1 MDDTLRKTLDECQQA
16 ARKGGQLAAENS
28 RALQKI
34 VQKSRV
40 EFEKLQISIANRQ
53 NNGRLPDYCQVYLNE
68 ANITH
73 NNLLELQEGVSRR
86 LQQEMEKLTVFK
98 LVVYGRTKAGKST
111 LMEVLT
117 KGEGNS
123 IGKGAQRTTVD
134 VREYNWNGMTVFDT
148 PGIAASAKEGR
159 EDEKKAYEAAR
170 YGDMLVFLFSDDAP
184 QQEEANAFARL
195 KQLDKPMLGIINC
208 KSSSSD
214 RKFSKMRLRD
224 IKKKLTDERLD
235 RIKEQFLQLAS
246 NGDGRWKDS
255 QFVYTDLH
263 TAFLSILKDP
273 PELAEHSD
281 ELYSLS
287 RFAKVEDAIV
297 NIINRRGSFYQYKTF
312 VDIIYCEACKIEQQ
326 LRAQCGQSK
335 LLLTPMQE
343 DEKRLRQLGQRF
355 ERDAKESISSFVQRL
370 ERHLKSLASSFAADN
385 YENKHASEDWQ
396 NIFDREDVTGQV
408 DRKMSELVADCEK
421 RIEEFSQEFKQLLN
435 IRLSGFNIGIC
446 GDTIF
451 DFGSGLRIGASLVGI
466 GLAIANC
473 LNPIG
478 LAVLTVVGLLS
489 YFFESKEEKIRKQV
503 NKMRDKLFEW
513 IDKVVADIEGQMH
526 NALQK
531 QIMDNYMLRVYE
543 DFHSMID
550 NIGQFYTL
558 EDSLLKDLNH
568 NLLLMNRQLLQAIA
582 AHLHNQGLTSSIRR
596 MARVPGQ
603 AIVLELASHAAIN
616 HQEVCTQIHDLLQ
629 DEVFILPYN
638 CTPRQAITELLGQDM
653 GNDLVETENKF
664 WAIKAVNV
672 QKFRMLA
679 CLPGIM
685 RQLYDC
691 DVIIQGEVAPPYTVA
706 DEAGEA
712 QSQKQEQQADGIAAA
727 ETKTDEQ
734 AEILGQDV
742 NSPDAQWEIALCY
755 FYGDNVE
762 QNDDEAF
769 AWALKAADQ
778 REPAAQ
784 CFVGDC
790 YYFGIGTE
798 KDFPEAVNWYEI
810 AAEAGYIPAYSYLGD
825 CYLFGE
831 GVQQSAEKAAEYYE
845 KAAAS
850 HFAEAEFNL
859 GCAFYFGEGKAQD
872 YKKAC
877 EFFTRAA
884 SGHRPIA
891 GAQNNLGNCY
901 YTGKGV
907 KQNFQKAYQLYEAA
921 VANGSREARENMR
934 NFYN

>member
-1 MDDTLRKTLDECQQA
+1 MDETLRKTLDECQQA

-28 RALQKI
+28 RVLQKI
-34 VQKSRV
+34 VQKSRL
-40 EFEKLQISIANRQ
+40 EFEKLQSGIVSRQ
-53 NNGRLPDYCQVYLNE
+53 SNGKLPEYCQAYLSE
-68 ANITH
+68 AAVTH
-73 NNLLELQEGVSRR
+73 NNLHELQDGVSKR

-134 VREYNWNGMTVFDT
+134 VREYSWNGMTVFDT

-159 EDEKKAYEAAR
+159 EDEQKAYDAAR

-224 IKKKLTDERLD
+224 IKKKLNDERLN

-263 TAFLSILKDP
+263 TAFLSILKEP
-273 PELAEHSD
+273 PELAEHSE

-287 RFAKVEDAIV
+287 RFAQVEDAIV

-312 VDIIYCEACKIEQQ
+312 IDIIYCEACKIEQQ

-335 LLLTPMQE
+335 LLLAPMQE
-343 DEKRLRQLGQRF
+343 DEKRLHQLGQRF

-396 NIFDREDVTGQV
+396 NIFDRENVTGQV

-446 GDTIF
+446 GDTVF

-478 LAVLTVVGLLS
+478 LAALAVVSLLS
-489 YFFESKEEKIRKQV
+489 YLFESKEEKIRKQV

-513 IDKVVADIEGQMH
+513 IDKVVADTEGQMH
-526 NALQK
+526 NALQ
-531 QIMDNYMLRVYE
+531 QQSMDNYMLRVYK
-543 DFHSMID
+543 DFHSMVD
-550 NIGQFYTL
+550 SIGQFYTL

-568 NLLLMNRQLLQAIA
+568 NLLLMNRQLLQAIE

-603 AIVLELASHAAIN
+603 AIVLELAAHVTIN
-616 HQEVCTQIHDLLQ
+616 PQEVCTQIHDLLQ

-638 CTPRQAITELLGQDM
+638 CTPRQAITELLGQEL

-664 WAIKAVNV
+664 WTIKAVKV
-672 QKFRMLA
+672 QKFRMLE

-691 DVIIQGEVAPPYTVA
+691 DVIIQGQVAPPYTVA
-706 DEAGEA
+706 DKVGEV
-712 QSQKQEQQADGIAAA
+712 QSQKQEKQGDDIDVA
-727 ETKTDEQ
+727 EKNIDEQ
-734 AEILGQDV
+734 AEFMGQDV
-742 NSPDAQWEIALCY
+742 NSPDGQWEIALCY

-762 QNDDEAF
+762 QNDGEAF
-769 AWALKAADQ
+769 AWAMKAADQ

-798 KDFPEAVNWYEI
+798 KDFSEAVNWYEI
-810 AAEAGYIPAYSYLGD
+810 AAEAGYVPAYSYLGD
-825 CYLFGE
+825 CYMFGE

-845 KAAAS
+845 KAAVA

-859 GCAFYFGEGKAQD
+859 GCAFYFGEGKVQD
-872 YKKAC
+872 YEKAC
-877 EFFTRAA
+877 ALFTRAA
-884 SGHRPIA
+884 SGARPIA

-907 KQNFQKAYQLYEAA
+907 KQDFRKAYQFYEAA
-921 VANGSREARENMR
+921 VANGSREARVNMR
-934 NFYN
+934 NFYS

>member
-1 MDDTLRKTLDECQQA
+1 MDETLRKTLDECQQA

-28 RALQKI
+28 RVLQKI
-34 VQKSRV
+34 VQKSRL
-40 EFEKLQISIANRQ
+40 EFEKLQSGIVSRQ
-53 NNGRLPDYCQVYLNE
+53 SSGKLPEYCQAYLSE
-68 ANITH
+68 AAVTH
-73 NNLLELQEGVSRR
+73 NNLHELQEGVSKR
-86 LQQEMEKLTVFK
+86 LQQEMEKLTIFK

-134 VREYNWNGMTVFDT
+134 VREYSWNGMTVFDT

-159 EDEKKAYEAAR
+159 EDEQKAYDAAR

-224 IKKKLTDERLD
+224 IKKKLNDERLN

-263 TAFLSILKDP
+263 TAFLSILKEP
-273 PELAEHSD
+273 PELAEHSE

-287 RFAKVEDAIV
+287 RFAQVEDAIV

-312 VDIIYCEACKIEQQ
+312 IDIIYCEACKIEQQ

-335 LLLTPMQE
+335 LLLAPMQE
-343 DEKRLRQLGQRF
+343 DEKRLHQLGQRF

-396 NIFDREDVTGQV
+396 NIFDRENVTGQV
-408 DRKMSELVADCEK
+408 DRKMSELVADCER

-446 GDTIF
+446 GDTVF

-478 LAVLTVVGLLS
+478 LVALTVVGLLS

-513 IDKVVADIEGQMH
+513 IDKVVADVERQMRD
-526 NALQK
+526 ALQK
-531 QIMDNYMLRVYE
+531 QIMDNYMLRVYK
-543 DFHSMID
+543 DFHSMVN
-550 NIGQFYTL
+550 NIGQFTIL
-558 EDSLLKDLNH
+558 EESLLKDLNH
-568 NLLLMNRQLLQAIA
+568 NLLLMNRQLLQAIE

-596 MARVPGQ
+596 MARIPGQ
-603 AIVLELASHAAIN
+603 AIVLELAAHAAIN
-616 HQEVCTQIHDLLQ
+616 PQEVCMQIHDLLQ

-638 CTPRQAITELLGQDM
+638 CTPRQAITELLGQEL
-653 GNDLVETENKF
+653 GNDVAETQNNLWK
-664 WAIKAVNV
+664 IKAANV
-672 QKFRMLA
+672 QKFRMLE

-691 DVIIQGEVAPPYTVA
+691 DVMIQGEAAPSYTVA
-706 DEAGEA
+706 DEVSDA
-712 QSQKQEQQADGIAAA
+712 QSRKQEKQGDDIDVA
-727 ETKTDEQ
+727 EKNIDEQ
-734 AEILGQDV
+734 AEFMGQDV
-742 NSPDAQWEIALCY
+742 NSPDGQWEIALCY

-762 QNDDEAF
+762 QNDGEAF
-769 AWALKAADQ
+769 AWAMKAADQ

-798 KDFPEAVNWYEI
+798 KDFSEAVNWYEI
-810 AAEAGYIPAYSYLGD
+810 AAEAGYVPAYSYLGD
-825 CYLFGE
+825 CYMFGE
-831 GVQQSAEKAAEYYE
+831 GLQQSAEKAAEYYE
-845 KAAAS
+845 KAAVA

-859 GCAFYFGEGKAQD
+859 GCAFYFGEGKVQD
-872 YKKAC
+872 YEKAC
-877 EFFTRAA
+877 ALFTRAA
-884 SGHRPIA
+884 SGARPIA

-907 KQNFQKAYQLYEAA
+907 KQDFRKAYQFYEAA
-921 VANGSREARENMR
+921 VANGSREARVNMR
-934 NFYN
+934 NFYS

>member
-1 MDDTLRKTLDECQQA
+1 MDETLRKTLDECQQA

-28 RALQKI
+28 RVLQKI
-34 VQKSRV
+34 VQKSRL
-40 EFEKLQISIANRQ
+40 EFEKLQSGIVSRQ
-53 NNGRLPDYCQVYLNE
+53 SSGKLPEYCQAYLSE
-68 ANITH
+68 AAVTH
-73 NNLLELQEGVSRR
+73 NNLHELQDGVSKR

-134 VREYNWNGMTVFDT
+134 VREYSWNGMTVFDT

-159 EDEKKAYEAAR
+159 EDEQKAYDAAR

-224 IKKKLTDERLD
+224 IKKKLNDERLN

-263 TAFLSILKDP
+263 TAFLSILKEP
-273 PELAEHSD
+273 PELAEHSE

-287 RFAKVEDAIV
+287 RFAQVEDAIV

-312 VDIIYCEACKIEQQ
+312 IDIIYCEACKIEQQ

-335 LLLTPMQE
+335 LLLAPMQE
-343 DEKRLRQLGQRF
+343 DEKRLHQLGQRF

-396 NIFDREDVTGQV
+396 NIFEREDVTGQV
-408 DRKMSELVADCEK
+408 DRKMSELVADCER

-446 GDTIF
+446 GDTVF

-478 LAVLTVVGLLS
+478 LVALTVVGLLS

-513 IDKVVADIEGQMH
+513 IDKVVADVERQMRD
-526 NALQK
+526 ALQK
-531 QIMDNYMLRVYE
+531 QIMDNYMLRVYK
-543 DFHSMID
+543 DFHSMVN
-550 NIGQFYTL
+550 NIGQFTIL
-558 EDSLLKDLNH
+558 EESLLKDLNH

-582 AHLHNQGLTSSIRR
+582 VHLHNQGLSSNIRR
-596 MARVPGQ
+596 MARIPGQ
-603 AIVLELASHAAIN
+603 AIVLELAAHAAIN
-616 HQEVCTQIHDLLQ
+616 PQEVCMQIHDLLQ

-638 CTPRQAITELLGQDM
+638 CTPRQAITELLGQEL
-653 GNDLVETENKF
+653 GNDVAETQNNLWK
-664 WAIKAVNV
+664 IKAANV
-672 QKFRMLA
+672 QKFRMLE

-691 DVIIQGEVAPPYTVA
+691 DVMIQGEAAPSYTVA
-706 DEAGEA
+706 DEVSDA
-712 QSQKQEQQADGIAAA
+712 QSRKQEKQSDDIDVA
-727 ETKTDEQ
+727 EKNIDEQ
-734 AEILGQDV
+734 AEFMGQDV
-742 NSPDAQWEIALCY
+742 NSPDGQWEIALCY

-762 QNDDEAF
+762 QNDGEAF
-769 AWALKAADQ
+769 AWAMKAADQ

-798 KDFPEAVNWYEI
+798 KDFSEAVNWYEI
-810 AAEAGYIPAYSYLGD
+810 AAEAGYVPAYSYLGD
-825 CYLFGE
+825 CYMFGE

-845 KAAAS
+845 KAAVA

-859 GCAFYFGEGKAQD
+859 GCAFYFGEGKVQD
-872 YKKAC
+872 YEKAC
-877 EFFTRAA
+877 ALFTRAA
-884 SGHRPIA
+884 SGARPIA

-907 KQNFQKAYQLYEAA
+907 KQDFRKAYQFYEAA
-921 VANGSREARENMR
+921 VANGSREARVNMR
-934 NFYN
+934 NFYS

>member
-1 MDDTLRKTLDECQQA
+1 MDETLRKTLDECQQA

-28 RALQKI
+28 RVLQKI
-34 VQKSRV
+34 VQKSRL
-40 EFEKLQISIANRQ
+40 EFEKLQSGIVSRQ
-53 NNGRLPDYCQVYLNE
+53 SNGKLPEYCQAYLTE
-68 ANITH
+68 AAVTH
-73 NNLLELQEGVSRR
+73 NNLHELQEGVSKR
-86 LQQEMEKLTVFK
+86 LQQEMEKLTIFK

-134 VREYNWNGMTVFDT
+134 VREYSWNGMTVFDT

-159 EDEKKAYEAAR
+159 EDEQKAYDAAR

-224 IKKKLTDERLD
+224 IKKKLNDERLN

-263 TAFLSILKDP
+263 TAFLSILKEP
-273 PELAEHSD
+273 PELAEHSE

-287 RFAKVEDAIV
+287 RFAQVEDAIV

-312 VDIIYCEACKIEQQ
+312 IDIIYCEACKIEQQ

-335 LLLTPMQE
+335 LLLAPMQE
-343 DEKRLRQLGQRF
+343 DEKRLHQLGQRF

-396 NIFDREDVTGQV
+396 NIFDRENVTGQV

-446 GDTIF
+446 GDTVF

-478 LAVLTVVGLLS
+478 LAALAVVSLLS
-489 YFFESKEEKIRKQV
+489 YLFESKAEKIRKQV
-503 NKMRDKLFEW
+503 NKMRDNLFEW
-513 IDKVVADIEGQMH
+513 IDKVVADVERQMRD
-526 NALQK
+526 ALQK
-531 QIMDNYMLRVYE
+531 QIMDNYMLRVYK
-543 DFHSMID
+543 DFHSMVN
-550 NIGQFYTL
+550 NIGQFTIL
-558 EDSLLKDLNH
+558 EESLLKDLNQ

-582 AHLHNQGLTSSIRR
+582 VHLHNQGLSSNIRR
-596 MARVPGQ
+596 MARIPGQ
-603 AIVLELASHAAIN
+603 AIVLELAAHAAIN
-616 HQEVCTQIHDLLQ
+616 PQEVCMQIHDLLQ

-638 CTPRQAITELLGQDM
+638 CTPRQAITELLGQEL
-653 GNDLVETENKF
+653 GNDVAETQNNLWK
-664 WAIKAVNV
+664 IKAANV
-672 QKFRMLA
+672 QKFRMLE

-691 DVIIQGEVAPPYTVA
+691 DVMIQGEAAPSYTVA
-706 DEAGEA
+706 DEVSDA
-712 QSQKQEQQADGIAAA
+712 QSRKQEKQGDDIDVA
-727 ETKTDEQ
+727 EKNIDEQ
-734 AEILGQDV
+734 AEFMGQDV
-742 NSPDAQWEIALCY
+742 NSPDGQWEIALCY

-762 QNDDEAF
+762 QNDGEAF
-769 AWALKAADQ
+769 AWAMKAADQ

-798 KDFPEAVNWYEI
+798 KDFSEAVNWYEI
-810 AAEAGYIPAYSYLGD
+810 AAEAGYVPAYSYLGD
-825 CYLFGE
+825 CYMFGE

-845 KAAAS
+845 KAAVA

-859 GCAFYFGEGKAQD
+859 GCAFYFGEGKVQD
-872 YKKAC
+872 YEKAC
-877 EFFTRAA
+877 ALFTRAA
-884 SGHRPIA
+884 SGARPIA

-907 KQNFQKAYQLYEAA
+907 KQDFRKAYQFYEAA
-921 VANGSREARENMR
+921 VANGSREARVNMR
-934 NFYN
+934 NFYS

>member
-1 MDDTLRKTLDECQQA
+1 MDETLRKTLDECQQA

-28 RALQKI
+28 RVLQKI
-34 VQKSRV
+34 VQKSRL
-40 EFEKLQISIANRQ
+40 EFEKLQSGIVSRQ
-53 NNGRLPDYCQVYLNE
+53 SNGKLPEYCQAYLTE
-68 ANITH
+68 AAVTH
-73 NNLLELQEGVSRR
+73 NNLHELQEGVSKR
-86 LQQEMEKLTVFK
+86 LQQEMEKLTIFK

-134 VREYNWNGMTVFDT
+134 VREYSWNGMTVFDT

-159 EDEKKAYEAAR
+159 EDEQKAYDAAR

-224 IKKKLTDERLD
+224 IKKKLNDERLN

-263 TAFLSILKDP
+263 TAFLSILKEP
-273 PELAEHSD
+273 PELAEHSE

-287 RFAKVEDAIV
+287 RFAQVEDAIV

-312 VDIIYCEACKIEQQ
+312 IDIIYCEACKIEQQ

-335 LLLTPMQE
+335 LLLAPMQE
-343 DEKRLRQLGQRF
+343 DEKRLHQLGQRF

-396 NIFDREDVTGQV
+396 NIFDRENVTGQV

-446 GDTIF
+446 GDTVF

-478 LAVLTVVGLLS
+478 LAALAVVSLLS
-489 YFFESKEEKIRKQV
+489 YLFESKEEKIRKQV

-513 IDKVVADIEGQMH
+513 IDKVVADVERQMRD
-526 NALQK
+526 ALQK
-531 QIMDNYMLRVYE
+531 QIMDNYMLRVYK
-543 DFHSMID
+543 DFHSMVN
-550 NIGQFYTL
+550 NIGQFTIL
-558 EDSLLKDLNH
+558 EESLLKDLNQ

-582 AHLHNQGLTSSIRR
+582 VHLHNQGLSSNIRR
-596 MARVPGQ
+596 MARIPGQ
-603 AIVLELASHAAIN
+603 AIVLELAAHAAIN
-616 HQEVCTQIHDLLQ
+616 PQEVCMQIHDLLQ

-638 CTPRQAITELLGQDM
+638 CTPRQAITELLGQEL
-653 GNDLVETENKF
+653 GNDVAETQNNLWK
-664 WAIKAVNV
+664 IKAANV
-672 QKFRMLA
+672 QKFRMLE

-691 DVIIQGEVAPPYTVA
+691 DVMIQGEAAPSYTVA
-706 DEAGEA
+706 DEVSDA
-712 QSQKQEQQADGIAAA
+712 QSRKQEKQGDDIDVA
-727 ETKTDEQ
+727 EKNIDEQ
-734 AEILGQDV
+734 AEFMGQDV
-742 NSPDAQWEIALCY
+742 NSPDGQWEIALCY

-762 QNDDEAF
+762 QNDGEAF
-769 AWALKAADQ
+769 AWAMKAADQ

-798 KDFPEAVNWYEI
+798 KDFSEAVNWYEI
-810 AAEAGYIPAYSYLGD
+810 AAEAGYVPAYSYLGD
-825 CYLFGE
+825 CYMFGE

-845 KAAAS
+845 KAAVV

-859 GCAFYFGEGKAQD
+859 GCAFYFGEGKVQD
-872 YKKAC
+872 YEKAC
-877 EFFTRAA
+877 ALFTRAA
-884 SGHRPIA
+884 SGARPIA

-907 KQNFQKAYQLYEAA
+907 KQDFRKAYQFYEAA
-921 VANGSREARENMR
+921 VANGSREARVNMR
-934 NFYN
+934 NFYS

>member
-1 MDDTLRKTLDECQQA
+1 MDETLRKTLDECQQA

-28 RALQKI
+28 RVLQKI
-34 VQKSRV
+34 VQKSRL
-40 EFEKLQISIANRQ
+40 EFEKLQSGIVSRQ
-53 NNGRLPDYCQVYLNE
+53 SNGKLPEYCQAYLSE
-68 ANITH
+68 AAVTH
-73 NNLLELQEGVSRR
+73 NNLHELQDGVSKR
-86 LQQEMEKLTVFK
+86 LKQEMEKLTVFK

-134 VREYNWNGMTVFDT
+134 VREYSWNGMTVFDT

-159 EDEKKAYEAAR
+159 EDEQKAYDAAR

-224 IKKKLTDERLD
+224 IKKKLNDERLN

-263 TAFLSILKDP
+263 TAFLSILKEP
-273 PELAEHSD
+273 PELAEHSE

-287 RFAKVEDAIV
+287 RFAQVEDAIV

-312 VDIIYCEACKIEQQ
+312 IDIIYCEACKIEQQ

-335 LLLTPMQE
+335 LLLAPMQE
-343 DEKRLRQLGQRF
+343 DEKRLHQLGQRF

-396 NIFDREDVTGQV
+396 NIFEREDVTGQV
-408 DRKMSELVADCEK
+408 DRKMSELVADCER

-435 IRLSGFNIGIC
+435 IRLSGFSIGIC
-446 GDTIF
+446 GDTVF

-478 LAVLTVVGLLS
+478 LVALTVVGLLS

-513 IDKVVADIEGQMH
+513 IDKVVADVERQMRD
-526 NALQK
+526 ALQK
-531 QIMDNYMLRVYE
+531 QIMDNYMLRVYK
-543 DFHSMID
+543 DFHSMVN
-550 NIGQFYTL
+550 NIGQFTIL
-558 EDSLLKDLNH
+558 EESLLKDLNQ

-582 AHLHNQGLTSSIRR
+582 VHLHNQGLSSNIRR
-596 MARVPGQ
+596 MARIPGQ

-638 CTPRQAITELLGQDM
+638 CTPRQAITELLGQEL
-653 GNDLVETENKF
+653 GNDVAETQNNLWK
-664 WAIKAVNV
+664 IKAANV
-672 QKFRMLA
+672 QKFRMLE

-691 DVIIQGEVAPPYTVA
+691 DVIIQGQVAPPYTVA
-706 DEAGEA
+706 DEVSDA
-712 QSQKQEQQADGIAAA
+712 QSRKQEKQGDDIDVA
-727 ETKTDEQ
+727 EKNIDEQ
-734 AEILGQDV
+734 AEFMGQDV
-742 NSPDAQWEIALCY
+742 NSPDGQWEIALCY

-762 QNDDEAF
+762 QNDGEAF
-769 AWALKAADQ
+769 AWAMKAADQ

-798 KDFPEAVNWYEI
+798 KDFSEAVNWYEI
-810 AAEAGYIPAYSYLGD
+810 AAEADYVPAYSYLGD
-825 CYLFGE
+825 CYMFGE

-845 KAAAS
+845 KAAVA

-859 GCAFYFGEGKAQD
+859 GCAFYFGEGKVQD
-872 YKKAC
+872 YEKAC
-877 EFFTRAA
+877 ALFTRAA
-884 SGHRPIA
+884 SGSRPIA

-907 KQNFQKAYQLYEAA
+907 KQDFRKAYQFYEAA
-921 VANGSREARENMR
+921 VANGSREARVNMR
-934 NFYN
+934 NFYS

>member
-1 MDDTLRKTLDECQQA
+1 MDETLRKTLDECQQA

-28 RALQKI
+28 RVLQKI
-34 VQKSRV
+34 VQKSRL
-40 EFEKLQISIANRQ
+40 EFEKLQSGIVSRQ
-53 NNGRLPDYCQVYLNE
+53 SNGKLPEYCQAYLSE
-68 ANITH
+68 AAVTH
-73 NNLLELQEGVSRR
+73 NNLHELQEGVSKR

-134 VREYNWNGMTVFDT
+134 VREYSWNGMTVFDT

-159 EDEKKAYEAAR
+159 EDEQKAYDAAR

-224 IKKKLTDERLD
+224 IKKKLNDERLN

-263 TAFLSILKDP
+263 TAFLSILKEP
-273 PELAEHSD
+273 PELAEHSE

-287 RFAKVEDAIV
+287 RFAQVEDAIV

-312 VDIIYCEACKIEQQ
+312 IDIIYCEACKIEQQ

-335 LLLTPMQE
+335 LLLAPMQE
-343 DEKRLRQLGQRF
+343 DEKRLHQLGQRF

-396 NIFDREDVTGQV
+396 NIFDRENVTGQV

-446 GDTIF
+446 GDTVF

-478 LAVLTVVGLLS
+478 LVALTVVGLLS

-513 IDKVVADIEGQMH
+513 IDKVVADVERQMRD
-526 NALQK
+526 ALQK
-531 QIMDNYMLRVYE
+531 QIMDNYMLRVYK
-543 DFHSMID
+543 DFHSMVN
-550 NIGQFYTL
+550 NIGQFTIL
-558 EDSLLKDLNH
+558 EESLLKDLNH

-582 AHLHNQGLTSSIRR
+582 VHLHNQGLSSNIRR
-596 MARVPGQ
+596 MARIPGQ
-603 AIVLELASHAAIN
+603 AIVLELAAHAAIN
-616 HQEVCTQIHDLLQ
+616 PQEVCMQIHDLLQ

-638 CTPRQAITELLGQDM
+638 CTPRQAITELLGQEL
-653 GNDLVETENKF
+653 GNDVAETQNNL
-664 WAIKAVNV
+664 WTIKAANV
-672 QKFRMLA
+672 QKFRMLE

-691 DVIIQGEVAPPYTVA
+691 DVMIQGEAAPSYTVA
-706 DEAGEA
+706 DEVSDA
-712 QSQKQEQQADGIAAA
+712 QSRKQEKQGDDIDVA
-727 ETKTDEQ
+727 EKNIDEQ
-734 AEILGQDV
+734 AEFMGQDV
-742 NSPDAQWEIALCY
+742 NSPDGQWEIALCY

-762 QNDDEAF
+762 QNDGEAF
-769 AWALKAADQ
+769 AWAMKAADQ

-798 KDFPEAVNWYEI
+798 KDFSEAVNWYEI
-810 AAEAGYIPAYSYLGD
+810 AAEAGYVPAYSYLGD
-825 CYLFGE
+825 CYMFGE

-845 KAAAS
+845 KAAVA

-859 GCAFYFGEGKAQD
+859 GCAFYFGEGKVQD
-872 YKKAC
+872 YEKAC
-877 EFFTRAA
+877 ALFTRAA
-884 SGHRPIA
+884 SGSRPIA

-907 KQNFQKAYQLYEAA
+907 KQDFRKSYQFYEAA
-921 VANGSREARENMR
+921 VANGSREAMENMR
-934 NFYN
+934 NFYS

>member
-1 MDDTLRKTLDECQQA
+1 MDETLRKTLDECQQA

-28 RALQKI
+28 RVLQKI
-34 VQKSRV
+34 VQKSRL
-40 EFEKLQISIANRQ
+40 EFEKLQSGIVSRQ
-53 NNGRLPDYCQVYLNE
+53 SNGKLPEYCQAYLSE
-68 ANITH
+68 AAVTH
-73 NNLLELQEGVSRR
+73 NNLHELQEGVSKR
-86 LQQEMEKLTVFK
+86 LQQEMEKLTIFK

-134 VREYNWNGMTVFDT
+134 VREYSWNGMTVFDT

-159 EDEKKAYEAAR
+159 EDEQKAYDAAR

-224 IKKKLTDERLD
+224 IKKKLNDERLN

-263 TAFLSILKDP
+263 TAFLSILKEP
-273 PELAEHSD
+273 PELAEHSE

-287 RFAKVEDAIV
+287 RFAQVEDAIV

-312 VDIIYCEACKIEQQ
+312 IDIIYCEACKIEQQ

-335 LLLTPMQE
+335 LLLAPMQE
-343 DEKRLRQLGQRF
+343 DEKRLHQLGQRF

-396 NIFDREDVTGQV
+396 NIFDRENVTGQV

-446 GDTIF
+446 GDTVF

-478 LAVLTVVGLLS
+478 LVALTVVGLLS

-513 IDKVVADIEGQMH
+513 IDKVVADVERQMRD
-526 NALQK
+526 ALQK
-531 QIMDNYMLRVYE
+531 QIMDNYMLRVYK
-543 DFHSMID
+543 DFHSMVN
-550 NIGQFYTL
+550 NIGQFTIL
-558 EDSLLKDLNH
+558 EESLLKDLNQ

-582 AHLHNQGLTSSIRR
+582 VHLHNQGLSSNIRR
-596 MARVPGQ
+596 MARIPGQ

-638 CTPRQAITELLGQDM
+638 CTPRQAITELLGQEL
-653 GNDLVETENKF
+653 GNDVAETQNNLWK
-664 WAIKAVNV
+664 IKAANV
-672 QKFRMLA
+672 QKFRMLE

-691 DVIIQGEVAPPYTVA
+691 DVIIQGQVAPPYTVA
-706 DEAGEA
+706 DEVSDA
-712 QSQKQEQQADGIAAA
+712 QSRKQEKQGDDIDVA
-727 ETKTDEQ
+727 EKNIDEQ
-734 AEILGQDV
+734 AEFMGQDV
-742 NSPDAQWEIALCY
+742 NSPDGQWEIALCY

-762 QNDDEAF
+762 KNDGEAF
-769 AWALKAADQ
+769 AWAMKAADQ

-798 KDFPEAVNWYEI
+798 KDFSEAVNWYEI
-810 AAEAGYIPAYSYLGD
+810 AAEADYVPAYSYLGD
-825 CYLFGE
+825 CYMFGE

-845 KAAAS
+845 KAAVA

-859 GCAFYFGEGKAQD
+859 GCAFYFGEGKVQD
-872 YKKAC
+872 YEKAC
-877 EFFTRAA
+877 ALFTRAA
-884 SGHRPIA
+884 SGARPIA

-907 KQNFQKAYQLYEAA
+907 KQDFRKAYQFYEAA
-921 VANGSREARENMR
+921 VANGSREAMENMR
-934 NFYN
+934 NFYS

>member
-1 MDDTLRKTLDECQQA
+1 MDETLRKTLDECQQA

-28 RALQKI
+28 RVLQKI
-34 VQKSRV
+34 VQKSRL
-40 EFEKLQISIANRQ
+40 EFEKLQSGIVSRQ
-53 NNGRLPDYCQVYLNE
+53 SSGKLPEYCQAYLSE
-68 ANITH
+68 AAVTH
-73 NNLLELQEGVSRR
+73 NNLHELQEGVSKR
-86 LQQEMEKLTVFK
+86 LQQEMEKLTIFK

-134 VREYNWNGMTVFDT
+134 VREYSWNGMTVFDT

-159 EDEKKAYEAAR
+159 EDEQKAYDAAR

-224 IKKKLTDERLD
+224 IKKKLNDERLN

-263 TAFLSILKDP
+263 TAFLSILKEP
-273 PELAEHSD
+273 PELAEHSE

-287 RFAKVEDAIV
+287 RFAQVEDAIV

-312 VDIIYCEACKIEQQ
+312 IDIIYCEACKIEQQ

-335 LLLTPMQE
+335 LLLAPMQE
-343 DEKRLRQLGQRF
+343 DEKRLHQLGQRF

-396 NIFDREDVTGQV
+396 NIFDRENVTGQV

-446 GDTIF
+446 GDTVF

-478 LAVLTVVGLLS
+478 LAALAVVSLLS
-489 YFFESKEEKIRKQV
+489 YLFESKAEKIRKQV
-503 NKMRDKLFEW
+503 NKMRDNLFEW
-513 IDKVVADIEGQMH
+513 IDKVVADVERQMRD
-526 NALQK
+526 ALQK
-531 QIMDNYMLRVYE
+531 QIMDNYMLRVYK
-543 DFHSMID
+543 DFHSMVN
-550 NIGQFYTL
+550 NIGQFTIL
-558 EDSLLKDLNH
+558 EESLLKDLNH
-568 NLLLMNRQLLQAIA
+568 NLLLMNRQLLQAIE

-638 CTPRQAITELLGQDM
+638 CTPRQAITELLGQEL
-653 GNDLVETENKF
+653 GNDVAETQNNLWK
-664 WAIKAVNV
+664 IKAANV
-672 QKFRMLA
+672 QKFRMLE

-691 DVIIQGEVAPPYTVA
+691 DVMIQGEAAPSYTVA
-706 DEAGEA
+706 DEVSDA
-712 QSQKQEQQADGIAAA
+712 QSRKQEKQGDDIDVA
-727 ETKTDEQ
+727 EKNIDEQ
-734 AEILGQDV
+734 AEFMGQDV
-742 NSPDAQWEIALCY
+742 NSPDGQWEIALCY

-762 QNDDEAF
+762 QNDGEAF
-769 AWALKAADQ
+769 AWAMKAADQ

-798 KDFPEAVNWYEI
+798 KNFSEAVNWYEI
-810 AAEAGYIPAYSYLGD
+810 AVEAGYVPAYSYLGD
-825 CYLFGE
+825 CYMFGE

-845 KAAAS
+845 KAAAA

-859 GCAFYFGEGKAQD
+859 GCAFYFGEGKVQD
-872 YKKAC
+872 YEKAC
-877 EFFTRAA
+877 ALFTRAA
-884 SGHRPIA
+884 SGSRPIA

-907 KQNFQKAYQLYEAA
+907 KQDFRKSYQFYEAA
-921 VANGSREARENMR
+921 VANGSREARVNMR
-934 NFYN
+934 NFYS

>member
-1 MDDTLRKTLDECQQA
+1 MDETLRKTLDECQQA

-28 RALQKI
+28 RVLQKI
-34 VQKSRV
+34 VQKSRL
-40 EFEKLQISIANRQ
+40 EFEKLQSGIVSRQ
-53 NNGRLPDYCQVYLNE
+53 SNGKLPEYCQAYLSE
-68 ANITH
+68 AAVTH
-73 NNLLELQEGVSRR
+73 NNLHELQEGVSKR

-134 VREYNWNGMTVFDT
+134 VREYSWNGMTVFDT

-159 EDEKKAYEAAR
+159 EDEQKAYDAAR

-224 IKKKLTDERLD
+224 IKKKLNDERLN

-263 TAFLSILKDP
+263 TAFLSILKEP
-273 PELAEHSD
+273 PELAEHSE

-287 RFAKVEDAIV
+287 RFAQVEDAIV

-312 VDIIYCEACKIEQQ
+312 IDIIYCEACKIEQQ

-335 LLLTPMQE
+335 LLLAPMQE
-343 DEKRLRQLGQRF
+343 DEKRLHQLGQRF

-396 NIFDREDVTGQV
+396 NIFDRENVTGQV

-446 GDTIF
+446 GDTVF

-478 LAVLTVVGLLS
+478 LAALAVVSLLS
-489 YFFESKEEKIRKQV
+489 YLFESKAEKIRKQV
-503 NKMRDKLFEW
+503 NKMRDNLFEW
-513 IDKVVADIEGQMH
+513 IDKVVADVERQMRD
-526 NALQK
+526 ALQK
-531 QIMDNYMLRVYE
+531 QIMDNYMLRVYK
-543 DFHSMID
+543 DFHSMVN
-550 NIGQFYTL
+550 NIGQFTIL
-558 EDSLLKDLNH
+558 EESLLKDLNH
-568 NLLLMNRQLLQAIA
+568 NLLLMNRQLLQAIE

-596 MARVPGQ
+596 MARIPGQ
-603 AIVLELASHAAIN
+603 AIVLELAAHAAIN
-616 HQEVCTQIHDLLQ
+616 PQEVCMQIHDLLQ

-638 CTPRQAITELLGQDM
+638 CTPRQAITELLGQEL
-653 GNDLVETENKF
+653 GNDVAETQNNLWK
-664 WAIKAVNV
+664 IKAANV
-672 QKFRMLA
+672 QKFRMLE

-691 DVIIQGEVAPPYTVA
+691 DVMIQGEAAPSYTVA
-706 DEAGEA
+706 DEVSDA
-712 QSQKQEQQADGIAAA
+712 QSRKQEKQGDDIDVA
-727 ETKTDEQ
+727 EKNIDEQ
-734 AEILGQDV
+734 AEFMGQDV
-742 NSPDAQWEIALCY
+742 NSPDGQWEIALCY

-762 QNDDEAF
+762 QNDGEAF
-769 AWALKAADQ
+769 AWAMKAADQ

-798 KDFPEAVNWYEI
+798 KNFSEAVNWYEI
-810 AAEAGYIPAYSYLGD
+810 AAEADYVPAYSYLGD
-825 CYLFGE
+825 CYMFGE

-845 KAAAS
+845 KAAAA

-859 GCAFYFGEGKAQD
+859 GCAFYFGEGKVQD
-872 YKKAC
+872 YEKAC
-877 EFFTRAA
+877 ALFTRAA
-884 SGHRPIA
+884 SGARPIA

-907 KQNFQKAYQLYEAA
+907 KQDFRKAYQFYEAA
-921 VANGSREARENMR
+921 VANGSREAMENMR
-934 NFYN
+934 NFYS

>member
-1 MDDTLRKTLDECQQA
+1 MDETLRKTLDECQQA

-28 RALQKI
+28 RVLQKI
-34 VQKSRV
+34 VQKSRL
-40 EFEKLQISIANRQ
+40 EFEKLQSGIVSRQ
-53 NNGRLPDYCQVYLNE
+53 SNGKLPEYCQAYLSE
-68 ANITH
+68 AAVTH
-73 NNLLELQEGVSRR
+73 NNLHELQEGVSKR

-134 VREYNWNGMTVFDT
+134 VREYSWNGMTVFDT

-159 EDEKKAYEAAR
+159 EDEQKAYDAAR

-224 IKKKLTDERLD
+224 IKKKLNDERLN

-263 TAFLSILKDP
+263 TAFLSILKEP
-273 PELAEHSD
+273 PELAEHSE

-287 RFAKVEDAIV
+287 RFAQVEDAIV

-312 VDIIYCEACKIEQQ
+312 IDIIYCEACKIEQQ

-335 LLLTPMQE
+335 LLLAPMQE
-343 DEKRLRQLGQRF
+343 DEKRLHQLGQRF

-396 NIFDREDVTGQV
+396 NIFDRENVTGQV

-446 GDTIF
+446 GDTVF

-478 LAVLTVVGLLS
+478 LVALTVVGLLS
-489 YFFESKEEKIRKQV
+489 YLFESKEEKIRKQV

-513 IDKVVADIEGQMH
+513 IDKVVADVERQMRD
-526 NALQK
+526 ALQK
-531 QIMDNYMLRVYE
+531 QIMDNYMLRVYK
-543 DFHSMID
+543 DFHSMVS
-550 NIGQFYTL
+550 NLGQFTIL
-558 EDSLLKDLNH
+558 EASLLKDLNH

-582 AHLHNQGLTSSIRR
+582 VHLHNQGLSSNIRR
-596 MARVPGQ
+596 MARIPGQ
-603 AIVLELASHAAIN
+603 AIVLELAAHVAIN
-616 HQEVCTQIHDLLQ
+616 PQEACMQIHDLLQ

-638 CTPRQAITELLGQDM
+638 CTPRQAITELLGQEL
-653 GNDLVETENKF
+653 GNDVAETQNNL
-664 WAIKAVNV
+664 WTIKAANV
-672 QKFRMLA
+672 QKFRMLE

-691 DVIIQGEVAPPYTVA
+691 DVIIQGQVAPPYTVA
-706 DEAGEA
+706 DEVSDA
-712 QSQKQEQQADGIAAA
+712 QSRKQEKQGDDIDVA
-727 ETKTDEQ
+727 EKNIDEQ
-734 AEILGQDV
+734 AEFMGQDV
-742 NSPDAQWEIALCY
+742 NSPDGQWEIALCY

-762 QNDDEAF
+762 QNDGEAF
-769 AWALKAADQ
+769 AWAMKAADQ

-798 KDFPEAVNWYEI
+798 KDFSEAVNWYEI
-810 AAEAGYIPAYSYLGD
+810 AAEAGYVPAYSYLGD
-825 CYLFGE
+825 CYMFGE

-845 KAAAS
+845 KAAVA

-859 GCAFYFGEGKAQD
+859 GCAFYFGEGKVQD
-872 YKKAC
+872 YEKAC
-877 EFFTRAA
+877 ALFTRAA
-884 SGHRPIA
+884 SGARPIA

-907 KQNFQKAYQLYEAA
+907 KQDFRKAYQFYEAA
-921 VANGSREARENMR
+921 VANGSREARVNMR
-934 NFYN
+934 NFYS